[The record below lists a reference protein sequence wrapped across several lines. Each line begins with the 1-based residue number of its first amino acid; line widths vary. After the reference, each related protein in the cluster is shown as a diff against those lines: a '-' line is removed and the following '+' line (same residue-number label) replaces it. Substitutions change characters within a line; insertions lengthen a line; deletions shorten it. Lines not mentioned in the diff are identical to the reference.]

1 MIMKNILVPT
11 DFSNNAYNA
20 LFYAT
25 QLFKEV
31 DCRIYLLNVYSEDTP
46 LLSHSIQKEKNRNL
60 LVQLEEEATEG
71 LDQAFHRINLDVENP
86 KQLRKTILR
95 TGDLPEVITEVVD
108 EFEID
113 LIVMGNTG
121 LSEAI
126 PVFMGSNVIRTVKAM
141 PKCPILVVPRE
152 KECDIPFEIAFAAD
166 YNHNYDAQMMDPLIF
181 MAKICDAAVRII
193 HINEEGRL
201 SAKQKA
207 NLNTLREYLRDIRHT
222 IHWMPD
228 FSSKTEVIN
237 TFLKELGIGMLA
249 MIYYHHGF
257 LGRLMRER
265 VINRISFEVDVPSLI
280 IPE

>member
-1 MIMKNILVPT
+1 MKNILVPT

-46 LLSHSIQKEKNRNL
+46 LLSHNIQKEKNRNL
-60 LVQLEEEATEG
+60 LVQLEEEANEG
-71 LDQAFHRINLDVENP
+71 LDKVFHRINLDVVNP
-86 KQLRKTILR
+86 KQERKTILR
-95 TGDLPEVITEVVD
+95 EGDLPVVITEVVD
-108 EFEID
+108 EFGID

-121 LSEAI
+121 HTNAI
-126 PVFMGSNVIRTVKAM
+126 PIFMGSNVIKTVRAM
-141 PKCPILVVPRE
+141 PDCPVLVVPRE

-166 YNHNYDAQMMDPLIF
+166 YNHNYDARMMTPLTF

-201 SAKQKA
+201 SDKQKA
-207 NLNTLREYLRDIRHT
+207 NLNTLRDYLGDIRHT

-257 LGRLMRER
+257 LGGLMRER
-265 VINRISFEVDVPSLI
+265 VIKRISFEIDVPFLI
-280 IPE
+280 IPETG